1 MEKSDE
7 KSPHIWNHEL
17 VLIYATC
24 ILFGPANQDLAKIIF
39 QYLSW
44 SLPASII
51 IGILTYREICKD
63 SAH

>member
-1 MEKSDE
+1 MKKALTSGIM
-7 KSPHIWNHEL
+7 SFI
-17 VLIYATC
+17 LIYATC
-24 ILFGPANQDLAKIIF
+24 ILFGPTNQDLSKTIC

-63 SAH
+63 STL

>member
-1 MEKSDE
+1 MKKALTSGIV
-7 KSPHIWNHEL
+7 SF

-24 ILFGPANQDLAKIIF
+24 ILFGPAHQDLAKNIF

-51 IGILTYREICKD
+51 IGILTYAGICTD
-63 SAH
+63 ATR

>member
-1 MEKSDE
+1 MKEALTSAIM
-7 KSPHIWNHEL
+7 SF

-24 ILFGPANQDLAKIIF
+24 ILFGPANQDLAKTII

-63 SAH
+63 STL

>member
-1 MEKSDE
+1 MKKALTSGIM
-7 KSPHIWNHEL
+7 SF
-17 VLIYATC
+17 VLIYAAC
-24 ILFGPANQDLAKIIF
+24 ILFGPANQDLSKTIF

-63 SAH
+63 STL

>member
-1 MEKSDE
+1 MKKALTSGIM
-7 KSPHIWNHEL
+7 SF

-24 ILFGPANQDLAKIIF
+24 ILFGPVHQDLATAVF

-51 IGILTYREICKD
+51 IGILNYMGICKD
-63 SAH
+63 STH